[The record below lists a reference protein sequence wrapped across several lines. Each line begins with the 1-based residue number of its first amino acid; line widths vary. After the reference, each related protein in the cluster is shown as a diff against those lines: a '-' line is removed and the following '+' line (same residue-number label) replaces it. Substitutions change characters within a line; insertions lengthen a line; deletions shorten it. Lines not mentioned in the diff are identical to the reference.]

1 MSQSRWRAEA
11 LAVTLL
17 AASWGGCATSTATSP
32 ISPSLAPSLAQQ
44 TIRDADAAG
53 AGRAGKP
60 AELLAEAK
68 SELTYAQHLSGAP
81 EHAARLYE
89 RAQIDAELSLVL
101 SRRAA
106 QAHGSHARASLASS
120 GTTP

>member
-1 MSQSRWRAEA
+1 MNQSMWLGQT
-11 LAVTLL
+11 LAVLLL
-17 AASWGGCATSTATSP
+17 AVSWGGCATSTAGSP
-32 ISPSLAPSLAQQ
+32 VGFSLAQQ
-44 TIRDADAAG
+44 TIRDAEAAG
-53 AGRAGKP
+53 AGNAGRP

-68 SELTYAQHLSGAP
+68 SELTYAQHVSAP

-106 QAHGSHARASLASS
+106 NATSSHVRAKTRATLASS
-120 GTTP
+120 GTAP

>member
-1 MSQSRWRAEA
+1 MNHSTWHGQA
-11 LAVTLL
+11 LAVMLF
-17 AASWGGCATSTATSP
+17 AVSWGGCATSTATSP
-32 ISPSLAPSLAQQ
+32 VGPALAQQ

-53 AGRAGKP
+53 AGRAGKS

-68 SELTYAQHLSGAP
+68 SELTYAQHVSAP

-106 QAHGSHARASLASS
+106 QANSSHARAKARATLASS
-120 GTTP
+120 GTAP